1 MGTGPFCPFR
11 LGVDVCWSKVWRQ
24 DSLYVEAASDQ
35 SYLGAHSDVPLQS
48 DLYDFADDVSL
59 GLVVEVAVG
68 YN

>member
-1 MGTGPFCPFR
+1 M
-11 LGVDVCWSKVWRQ
+11 WRQ
-24 DSLYVEAASDQ
+24 DSLYAEARSDK